1 MQHKKKKKMTRLE
14 ELIIEGDKY
23 GKNPE
28 KDLLGVVYKVNENL
42 QEDFLIW
49 SRKVLA
55 FIENNYMNNED
66 SKEIRNKLNTDN
78 GYCSIETYRY
88 ISSILKSLE
97 EPKYNDK
104 WDSPNNSVLD
114 QILYRF
120 GNYVR
125 QLNKRH
131 NNRQGISVTD
141 EYDVQDL
148 LHAQLVVFFED
159 VRAEDPVPISAGGS
173 SRVDFLIEDI
183 STAIEVKMTRKGLG
197 DKSIGDQ
204 LLIDIGRYSKR
215 NDIEKIVF
223 FIYDPENRI
232 RNSKELINDIEK
244 HSTPNFSISV
254 VIVC

>member
-1 MQHKKKKKMTRLE
+1 MHHKKKKKMTQLE

-28 KDLLGVVYKVNENL
+28 KDLLGVVYKVNEKL

-55 FIENNYMNNED
+55 FIEKNYLNNEN

-78 GYCSIETYRY
+78 GYCSIETYRCIY
-88 ISSILKSLE
+88 SILKTLE

-104 WDSPNNSVLD
+104 WASPNKSVLD
-114 QILYRF
+114 QILYGF
-120 GNYVR
+120 GNFVR

-173 SRVDFLIEDI
+173 SRLDFLIEDI

-204 LLIDIGRYSKR
+204 LSIDIVRYSKC
-215 NDIEKIVF
+215 NDIERLVF
-223 FIYDPENRI
+223 FIYDPEYHI
-232 RNSKELINDIEK
+232 RNPKGLIRDVEK
-244 HSTPNFSISV
+244 QSTLNINISV
-254 VIVC
+254 VIVN